1 MRIFLLVLVVFLAAA
16 AITAQPTV
24 IQSFPTSG
32 FGCVFP
38 GGLGYDYQTDHLW
51 VADETNKK
59 IYEITRLGVPVTT
72 LDAAQLGMSLP
83 IGAGVD
89 SKGGLLYVADES
101 AEDVFVVD
109 IVKNVVIT
117 MVSIKATNTDV
128 SGLDYN
134 PISNRVITSADG
146 PGMIFEYDL
155 NLQPVSSL
163 SIQAFSGDADGMG
176 CNTFN
181 GLYLIGDDSAGKI
194 IEMADDGF
202 VMNTWTA
209 TQYGINRP
217 EAVCMDAR
225 TGNYF
230 VASGVN
236 DTIYEVA
243 GGVTLTPALTADL
256 VTINKGQKV
265 TFTLRTDPARWA
277 YGGIVLIGLG
287 GGSIPY
293 PVILVQTQVNTLGQ
307 VTFTI
312 PNPGLGG
319 LLVTLV
325 GGGFSVT
332 PPYSFQLSNILNVT
346 MN

>member
-1 MRIFLLVLVVFLAAA
+1 MRVILLALVLVLATTV
-16 AITAQPTV
+16 ITAQPTV
-24 IQSFPTSG
+24 IRSFPTSG

-59 IYEITRLGVPVTT
+59 LYEISRTGSPVNT

-109 IVKNVVIT
+109 VVKYVVVT
-117 MVSIKATNTDV
+117 MVSIKASNTDV

-134 PISNRVITSADG
+134 PITNRVITSADG

-155 NLQPVSSL
+155 NLQLVSSL
-163 SIQAFSGDADGMG
+163 SIKSLSGDADGLG

-181 GLYLIGDDSAGKI
+181 GLYLIGDDTAGQI
-194 IEMADDGF
+194 IEMADDGY
-202 VMNTWTA
+202 VMNTWTS

-217 EAVCMDAR
+217 EALCMDN
-225 TGNYF
+225 TNGNYF

-265 TFTLRTDPARWA
+265 TFTLRTDPARWT

-293 PVILVQTQVNTLGQ
+293 PVILVQTQVNMLGQ

-319 LLVTLV
+319 IMVTLV
-325 GGGFSVT
+325 GGGFST
-332 PPYSFQLSNILNVT
+332 TAPYGFQLSNILNVT